1 MITKLDDSG
10 MVQRSIQ
17 GPELGDS
24 GQNPINEDQAEY
36 RDKVHNNNDKKMVV
50 PYQQKKEKT
59 FAHVKNDQPF
69 SKTANQPRVL
79 IAESETEILLLFKEY
94 LELIGMN

>member
-36 RDKVHNNNDKKMVV
+36 RDKV
-50 PYQQKKEKT
+50 
-59 FAHVKNDQPF
+59 
-69 SKTANQPRVL
+69 S
-79 IAESETEILLLFKEY
+79 
-94 LELIGMN
+94 